1 MPEIFHGSGALA
13 AFGGQLRLPMPSTF
27 SGSPAD
33 WEEWSWKFKAYVSM
47 YETSALQ
54 GLDSAET
61 REMPITDEDLVTT
74 LDIGDRDEGATR
86 KTLSDS
92 RKTAPFACQLDD
104 RHCETFCEAECRQQW
119 L

>member
-1 MPEIFHGSGALA
+1 MVPEIVHGSRALALSRATFDKMNIEALGSDDA
-13 AFGGQLRLPMPSTF
+13 AFGGQLKLSMSSTF

-33 WEEWSWKFKAYVSM
+33 WEESSWNFKAYVSM

-74 LDIGDRDEGATR
+74 LDTGDRDEEATR
-86 KTLSDS
+86 KTLIFS
-92 RKTAPFACQLDD
+92 RKLNY
-104 RHCETFCEAECRQQW
+104 
-119 L
+119 